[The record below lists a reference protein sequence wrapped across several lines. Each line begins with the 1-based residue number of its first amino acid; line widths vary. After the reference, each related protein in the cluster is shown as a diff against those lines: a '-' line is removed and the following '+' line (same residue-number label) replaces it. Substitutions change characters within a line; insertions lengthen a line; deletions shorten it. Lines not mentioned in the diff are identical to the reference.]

1 MSCKIY
7 DYIHIYVEI
16 YDYIKWLIP
25 FEYVWILLL
34 LYTRCLY
41 HVDPIIS
48 QMIYTTKTFKM
59 RLISLV
65 FKYNNNNIY
74 DLLLIYSFPRK
85 WVGYIY
91 TWQGIVL
98 KSYIVWIKVPW
109 AQALR
114 MLCLV
119 LWNLTLCGFHW
130 LHSKSISN
138 SLCIFKIY
146 II

>member
-1 MSCKIY
+1 MIIY
-7 DYIHIYVEI
+7 IYMLKYMI
-16 YDYIKWLIP
+16 ILSGSSLLSM
-25 FEYVWILLL
+25 FEYYYYYYI
-34 LYTRCLY
+34 YTRCLY
-41 HVDPIIS
+41 HVDAIIS